1 MRPHEEPAGG
11 GEPANPAPRRF
22 RWLRWVLGIFSVLV
36 LLIGLAVAGV
46 VYMLRSEPP
55 ERAEQVAVLDQT
67 PPERLASIADAAEG
81 RLVSRLNGQPPPPPS
96 PDAPPPAEPAEP
108 GQRTVE
114 LTEQEVNAWLR
125 VRLPRWMDHQG
136 MQMPSQMSDPLV
148 ATEPGRVL
156 LSARLNRN
164 GREQTVT
171 AEWTLRLEDDGQLW
185 VRLIGLRA
193 GRLPLPVKALVSSLE
208 GMSDDQQAKVQRL
221 LALIEGERIEPV
233 FTAPG
238 GNERL
243 RLVGLDIGAEG
254 LRMRVVPAE

>member
-36 LLIGLAVAGV
+36 LLGCLAVAGV

-136 MQMPSQMSDPLV
+136 MQMPSQLSDPLV
-148 ATEPGRVL
+148 ATEPGRLGHRVL
-156 LSARLNRN
+156 AIGHSAKEML
-164 GREQTVT
+164 GRTPGDIRAVRPIKDGVIADFEITEAMSVAVT
-171 AEWTLRLEDDGQLW
+171 GEG
-185 VRLIGLRA
+185 A
-193 GRLPLPVKALVSSLE
+193 GVESRGDERRSAGE
-208 GMSDDQQAKVQRL
+208 GSAV
-221 LALIEGERIEPV
+221 
-233 FTAPG
+233 
-238 GNERL
+238 
-243 RLVGLDIGAEG
+243 VGVD
-254 LRMRVVPAE
+254 RR